1 MSKYFLIAGL
11 ILFTGCVK
19 VQEVK
24 PWEKATHAKETMK
37 EGGLNKLERNFED
50 HIYFSKEAT
59 KAGNGIS
66 GGGCGCN

>member
-1 MSKYFLIAGL
+1 MKY
-11 ILFTGCVK
+11 ILVLAIVIFTTGCVK
-19 VQEVK
+19 EVK
-24 PWEKATHAKETMK
+24 PWEKETHAKDTMK
-37 EGGLNKLERNFED
+37 EGGLNKLDKNFEE

>member
-1 MSKYFLIAGL
+1 MMKYILFLAVVIF
-11 ILFTGCVK
+11 FTGCVK
-19 VQEVK
+19 DVK
-24 PWEKATHAKETMK
+24 PWEKSTHAKETMK
-37 EGGLNKLERNFED
+37 EGGLNKLEKNFEE

>member
-1 MSKYFLIAGL
+1 MQYLLIFYIAFL
-11 ILFTGCVK
+11 FSGCIK
-19 VQEVK
+19 DVK
-24 PWEKATHAKETMK
+24 PWQKATHAKDTMK
-37 EGGLNKLERNFED
+37 EGGLNKLTKSFEE